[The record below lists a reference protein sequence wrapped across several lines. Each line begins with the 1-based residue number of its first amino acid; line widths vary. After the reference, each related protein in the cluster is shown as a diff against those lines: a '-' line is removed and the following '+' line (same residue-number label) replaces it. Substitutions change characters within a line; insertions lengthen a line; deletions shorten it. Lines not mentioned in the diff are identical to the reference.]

1 MAKRTI
7 ELEVDDHGAFNGAEL
22 RQQGLVSYDQ
32 PLLSTA
38 TARSAITYIDGD
50 AGILRYRGYP
60 IEQLA
65 ERKHFLEVAYLLK
78 HGELATEEQRQE
90 FRRSVYDA
98 DVDRDRIAALVE
110 SFPAGSHPMAILIA
124 GYAALGA
131 SHPEAKDVRDAEMR
145 DRLFPLA
152 LGETLELGARAI
164 ARHAGV
170 EPRAPEGDTYA
181 TRFVHAC
188 GDAVDTSRGA
198 DALQVFGRALDVLFV
213 LHADHEL
220 NAGTNAMRAIGSAET
235 DMYSS
240 LAGAAAAL
248 YGPLH
253 GGANEAVLRMLDS
266 IGSLEHVPEYIER
279 VKKHEVLLYGF
290 GHRVY
295 KNYDPRAKVIKGVV
309 DEVLSIAGP
318 NPLLDIAQELE
329 RIALED
335 DYFVSRKLYPNVD
348 FYSGIAYRAIGFDP
362 AAFTVLFGVART
374 VGWLCHYD
382 ELMSGEFKITRPAQ
396 IYVGPGHRDLPR

>member
-1 MAKRTI
+1 VAKKTI
-7 ELEVDDHGAFNGAEL
+7 EVEVDEHGAFNGAEL
-22 RQQGLVSYDQ
+22 KQFGIVSYDQ

-38 TARSAITYIDGD
+38 TARSAITYIDGE

-65 ERKHFLEVAYLLK
+65 ERLHFLQVAALL
-78 HGELATEEQRQE
+78 HDGELGGGEALR
-90 FRRSVYDA
+90 DA
-98 DVDRDRIAALVE
+98 VFGAPVDVERIRGLVE
-110 SFPAGSHPMAILIA
+110 SFPEGSHPMAILIA

-131 SHPEAKDVRDAEMR
+131 SHPEAKDVKSAELR
-145 DRLFPLA
+145 KTLFPLVLA
-152 LGETLELGARAI
+152 ETLELGARAI

-170 EPRAPEGDTYA
+170 QPGAVSGDLYA
-181 TRFVHAC
+181 RRFLEAC
-188 GDAVDTSRGA
+188 GDAIDRSGGEDAVD
-198 DALQVFGRALDVLFV
+198 VFGRALDVLFI

-266 IGSLEHVPEYIER
+266 IGSLDRVPEYIER

-295 KNYDPRAKVIKGVV
+295 KNYDPRATVIKGVV
-309 DEVLSIAGP
+309 DEVLGVAGE

-335 DYFVSRKLYPNVD
+335 EYFVSRKLYPNVD

-382 ELMSGEFKITRPAQ
+382 ELMSGDFKITRPAQ
-396 IYVGPGHRDLPR
+396 IYVGPGERDLP

>member
-1 MAKRTI
+1 LTEKI
-7 ELEVDDHGAFNGAEL
+7 DVELELDEHRAFDGAQLKRLGV
-22 RQQGLVSYDQ
+22 VSYDQ
-32 PLLSTA
+32 PLLATA

-65 ERKHFLEVAYLLK
+65 ERKHFLEVAFLLA
-78 HGELATEEQRQE
+78 HGELPSQNERQS
-90 FRRSVYDA
+90 FRGEVFEA
-98 DVDRDRIAALVE
+98 VVDLERIAAHVE
-110 SFPAGSHPMAILIA
+110 SFPKGSHPMAILIS

-131 SHPEAKDVRDAEMR
+131 THPETKDVKSAEMR
-145 DRLFPLA
+145 KRFFPLV

-164 ARHAGV
+164 AHYAGV
-170 EPRAPEGDTYA
+170 PSRAPEGETYA
-181 TRFVHAC
+181 RRFIQAC
-188 GDAVDTSRGA
+188 GDGVDTSLG
-198 DALQVFGRALDVLFV
+198 DEALEVFGKALDVLFV

-240 LAGAAAAL
+240 LSGAAAAL

-253 GGANEAVLRMLDS
+253 GGANEAVLKMLTE
-266 IGSLEHVPEYIER
+266 IGDVENVPQFIER
-279 VKKHEVLLYGF
+279 VKAKDALLFGF

-309 DEVLSIAGP
+309 DEVLATVGP

-362 AAFTVLFGVART
+362 AAFTVLFAVART

-382 ELMSGEFKITRPAQ
+382 ELMSSDFKITRPAQ
-396 IYVGPGHRDLPR
+396 IYVGPDERSLP

>member
-1 MAKRTI
+1 MAKKTI
-7 ELEVDDHGAFNGAEL
+7 EVEVDEHGAFDGAEL
-22 RQQGLVSYDQ
+22 KQQGVLSYDQ
-32 PLLSTA
+32 PLLATA
-38 TARSAITYIDGD
+38 TARSAITYIDGE

-65 ERKHFLEVAYLLK
+65 QQKHFLEVAYLLA
-78 HGELATEEQRQE
+78 HGELATEEERQA

-98 DVDRDRIAALVE
+98 DIDHDRIAAIVDA
-110 SFPAGSHPMAILIA
+110 FPEGSHPMAILIA

-131 SHPEAKDVRDAEMR
+131 SHPETKDVKNAEMR
-145 DRLFPLA
+145 KRFFPLVLA
-152 LGETLELGARAI
+152 ETLELGARAV
-164 ARHAGV
+164 ARHAAV
-170 EPRAPEGDTYA
+170 QARAPEGDTYA
-181 TRFVHAC
+181 NRFVHAC

-198 DALQVFGRALDVLFV
+198 DALDVFGKALDVLFV

-266 IGSLEHVPEYIER
+266 IGSLDNVADYIER

-309 DEVLSIAGP
+309 DQVLAVAGE
-318 NPLLDIAQELE
+318 NPLLAIAQELE

-335 DYFVSRKLYPNVD
+335 EYFVSRKLYPNVD
-348 FYSGIAYRAIGFDP
+348 FYSGIAYKAIGFEP
-362 AAFTVLFGVART
+362 ATFTVLFGVART

-382 ELMSGEFKITRPAQ
+382 ELMSGDFKITRPAQ
-396 IYVGPGHRDLPR
+396 IYIGPGERDLPS

>member
-1 MAKRTI
+1 MAKKTI
-7 ELEVDDHGAFNGAEL
+7 EVEVDEHGAFDGAEL
-22 RQQGLVSYDQ
+22 RKQGLVSYDQ
-32 PLLSTA
+32 PLLATA
-38 TARSAITYIDGD
+38 TARSAITYIDGE

-65 ERKHFLEVAYLLK
+65 EQLHFLQVSALL
-78 HGELATEEQRQE
+78 HEGELGGGEALRDAVFE
-90 FRRSVYDA
+90 A
-98 DVDRDRIAALVE
+98 DVDVERIGALVE
-110 SFPAGSHPMAILIA
+110 SFPEGSHPMAILIA

-131 SHPEAKDVRDAEMR
+131 LHPEVKDVKNAEMR
-145 DRLFPLA
+145 KRFFPLVLA
-152 LGETLELGARAI
+152 ETLELGARAI

-170 EPRAPEGDTYA
+170 APGTPSGDLYA
-181 TRFVHAC
+181 RRFLEAC
-188 GDAVDTSRGA
+188 GEAVDRS
-198 DALQVFGRALDVLFV
+198 ALDVFGRAMDVLFI

-253 GGANEAVLRMLDS
+253 GGANEAVLRMLSD
-266 IGSLEHVPEYIER
+266 IGSVDQVTAYIER

-295 KNYDPRAKVIKGVV
+295 KNYDPRATVIKGVV
-309 DEVLSIAGP
+309 DEVLAVAGA
-318 NPLLDIAQELE
+318 NPLLDIATELE

-335 DYFVSRKLYPNVD
+335 EYFVSRKLYPNVD

-382 ELMSGEFKITRPAQ
+382 ELMSGDFKITRPAQ
-396 IYVGPGHRDLPR
+396 IYVGPGERDLPS

>member
-1 MAKRTI
+1 MKKTV
-7 ELEVDDHGAFNGAEL
+7 EVDVDEHGAFAGAEL
-22 RQQGLVSYDQ
+22 KAQGVVSYDQ
-32 PLLSTA
+32 PLLATA

-65 ERKHFLEVAYLLK
+65 EKLHFLQVAYLLA
-78 HGELATEEQRQE
+78 HGELADEGARES
-90 FRRSVYDA
+90 FRDQVYNA
-98 DVDRDRIAALVE
+98 DVDVERIDAHVN
-110 SFPAGSHPMAILIA
+110 SFPVGSHPMAILIS

-131 SHPEAKDVRDAEMR
+131 SHPETKDVKNADLRKR
-145 DRLFPLA
+145 YFPLV

-170 EPRAPEGDTYA
+170 QPGTQAGNTYA
-181 TRFVHAC
+181 RRFLSVC
-188 GDAVDTSRGA
+188 GDAIDTSLGA
-198 DALQVFGRALDVLFV
+198 EALDVFGSALDVLFV

-266 IGSLEHVPEYIER
+266 IGSLDNVPLYIER

-295 KNYDPRAKVIKGVV
+295 KNYDPRAKVIKSVV
-309 DEVLSIAGP
+309 DKVLETAGA

-335 DYFVSRKLYPNVD
+335 EYFVSRKLYPNVD

-362 AAFTVLFGVART
+362 ATFTVLFGVART

-396 IYVGPGHRDLPR
+396 IYVGPG

>member
-1 MAKRTI
+1 MAKKTI
-7 ELEVDDHGAFNGAEL
+7 EIEVDEHGAFNGAEL
-22 RQQGLVSYDQ
+22 KQQGVLSYDQ

-65 ERKHFLEVAYLLK
+65 ERKHFLEVAYLLA
-78 HGELATEEQRQE
+78 HGELATEDERQA

-98 DVDRDRIAALVE
+98 EIDRDRIAAIVDA
-110 SFPAGSHPMAILIA
+110 FPEGSHPMSILIA
-124 GYAALGA
+124 GFAALGA
-131 SHPEAKDVRDAEMR
+131 LHPETKDVKNADMR
-145 DRLFPLA
+145 KRFFPLVLA
-152 LGETLELGARAI
+152 ETLELGARAI
-164 ARHAGV
+164 ARHAGAQ
-170 EPRAPEGDTYA
+170 PRLPEGDTYA
-181 TRFVHAC
+181 NRFVHVC

-198 DALQVFGRALDVLFV
+198 EALDVFGKALDVLFV

-220 NAGTNAMRAIGSAET
+220 NAGANAMRAIGSAET

-266 IGSLEHVPEYIER
+266 IGSLDAVPDYIER

-309 DEVLSIAGP
+309 DQVLAVAGD
-318 NPLLDIAQELE
+318 NPLLAIAQELE

-382 ELMSGEFKITRPAQ
+382 ELMSGDFKITRPAQ
-396 IYVGPGHRDLPR
+396 IYIGPGERDLPS